1 MNEPVLPLA
10 SICIPTYNR
19 AGQLEQALTSAM
31 QQDYDNLE
39 IIVVDN
45 ASTDDTATIVHRCQQ
60 LDDRIAYK
68 ANESNIGAVNNFNA
82 AISLANGAYVMWLA
96 DDDWIDSHYISTC
109 MKELLADPSLLLV
122 SGFNEVLMPDGAV
135 KRGQSASFLSASPVL
150 RLLSYFAWVG
160 DNGVFYG
167 VHRKSTVESISLT
180 NKLGGDW
187 FLIGAIAFRGKIK
200 MLPGCILHRS
210 GEGASTNLARLAREL
225 NLPFIF
231 QWQPYLAVA
240 LGAGKQILEDK
251 ATYGRVSILFRY
263 LLAAIVS
270 AGIVIKKVILQGIYR
285 FFRAVI
291 GSFADSKPGI

>member
-1 MNEPVLPLA
+1 MNEPTFPLA

-109 MKELLADPSLLLV
+109 MKELLADP
-122 SGFNEVLMPDGAV
+122 
-135 KRGQSASFLSASPVL
+135 
-150 RLLSYFAWVG
+150 
-160 DNGVFYG
+160 
-167 VHRKSTVESISLT
+167 
-180 NKLGGDW
+180 
-187 FLIGAIAFRGKIK
+187 
-200 MLPGCILHRS
+200 
-210 GEGASTNLARLAREL
+210 
-225 NLPFIF
+225 
-231 QWQPYLAVA
+231 
-240 LGAGKQILEDK
+240 
-251 ATYGRVSILFRY
+251 
-263 LLAAIVS
+263 
-270 AGIVIKKVILQGIYR
+270 
-285 FFRAVI
+285 
-291 GSFADSKPGI
+291 